1 MNNEELRRQYSIEYQ
16 FEAAKRVKESTGF
29 DIVADA
35 KKRREQSSAS
45 KQNEVPE
52 FRFRPKEWQAPTLP
66 EPKFKE
72 PAMPDP
78 RSILKQYVTDHP
90 STDYNSS
97 NNDLVTVVST
107 SSSYT
112 SALSEDERLTSCIK
126 CKKVLKIHYLVNMVK
141 CPECNAVSPAISLPD
156 SNALSGSEHN
166 MSNASNN
173 DSIHSTNGFSAF

>member
-29 DIVADA
+29 DIIADA
-35 KKRREQSSAS
+35 KKRRENRTAS
-45 KQNEVPE
+45 KQNEVSE

-72 PAMPDP
+72 PSMPDP

-90 STDYNSS
+90 STEYNSS

-107 SSSYT
+107 SSSST
-112 SALSEDERLTSCIK
+112 SVLLEDERLTSCIK

-141 CPECNAVSPAISLPD
+141 CPECNAVSPAISLHDSSHISVSDHNISND
-156 SNALSGSEHN
+156 SNH
-166 MSNASNN
+166 
-173 DSIHSTNGFSAF
+173 DSIHSIN